1 MLGQG
6 EKLAG
11 KAGAKDAAETKEGQK
26 ERGDANSQAGIGRA
40 DAESES
46 FRLKREKFLKDQDE
60 LKQTGELL
68 KKEHSSALASQE
80 SNFQKKLVDK

>member
-11 KAGAKDAAETKEGQK
+11 KTGAKDGAETKEGQK
-26 ERGDANSQAGIGRA
+26 ERGDANSQTGIGRA
-40 DAESES
+40 EEASES

-60 LKQTGELL
+60 LRQTGE
-68 KKEHSSALASQE
+68 
-80 SNFQKKLVDK
+80 